1 MSLNDSLRAFK
12 SERADAVSRNI
23 QSSRPAASTPTPR
36 TSTPKPS
43 DPLPKPSN
51 NVPVSGELMIYVLH
65 AVDRLRASHPKPQV
79 AADLLLNISLPLNLR
94 GPKAEASFKRA
105 LSGHHHAQII
115 NAKSSPNG
123 KESFKYRPLH
133 PVMNG
138 DELRDYLARLD
149 SASGVSV
156 KDLKDG
162 WPDCIPTIT
171 LLESRGE
178 ILVRRNLK
186 DGTPHRVYPD
196 NPAWHLTIPV
206 DAKNPGAA
214 HKLMEISPD
223 FLQVYSSIK
232 LPANGNDLIAELQG
246 AGLVPTSAVKEVKSA
261 GGKKKERKRVERRNA
276 KKTNTHM
283 AGVLK
288 DYSKVKAAKVAGT

>member
-12 SERADAVSRNI
+12 SERAETVSRNI
-23 QSSRPAASTPTPR
+23 HSSRPAASTPTPR
-36 TSTPKPS
+36 TSTPKP

-51 NVPVSGELMIYVLH
+51 HPPINGELMTYVLY
-65 AVDRLRASHPKPQV
+65 AVDRLRTSYPKPQPST
-79 AADLLLNISLPLNLR
+79 DLLLNISLPLNLR
-94 GPKAEASFKRA
+94 GPVAEARFKRA

-115 NAKSSPNG
+115 AAKSSPNG

-196 NPAWHLTIPV
+196 NPAWHLTTPV
-206 DAKNPGAA
+206 DSKNPAE
-214 HKLMEISPD
+214 HKIMEISPD
-223 FLQVYSSIK
+223 FLS
-232 LPANGNDLIAELQG
+232 G
-246 AGLVPTSAVKEVKSA
+246 AGLVPTSAVKEIKGV

-288 DYSKVKAAKVAGT
+288 DYSKVKAAKNAAGT

>member
-12 SERADAVSRNI
+12 SERAETVSRNI

-36 TSTPKPS
+36 TSTPKP

-51 NVPVSGELMIYVLH
+51 NIPVSGEVMTYVLY
-65 AVDRLRASHPKPQV
+65 AVERLRASYPKPQPS
-79 AADLLLNISLPLNLR
+79 ADLLLNISLPLNLR
-94 GPKAEASFKRA
+94 GPVAEAKFKRA
-105 LSGHHHAQII
+105 LSGHFHAQFI

-162 WPDCIPTIT
+162 WPDCIPTLT

-196 NPAWHLTIPV
+196 NPAWHLTTPV
-206 DAKNPGAA
+206 DAKNPGAE
-214 HKLMEISPD
+214 HKIMDISPD
-223 FLQVYSSIK
+223 F
-232 LPANGNDLIAELQG
+232 LQG
-246 AGLVPTSAVKEVKSA
+246 AGLVPTSAVKEIKGV

-288 DYSKVKAAKVAGT
+288 DYSKVKAAKNAAGT

>member
-43 DPLPKPSN
+43 DTLPNPSN
-51 NVPVSGELMIYVLH
+51 NVPVSGEVMTYVLY

-94 GPKAEASFKRA
+94 GPVAEAKFKRA
-105 LSGHHHAQII
+105 LSGHFHAQII

-171 LLESRGE
+171 LLESR
-178 ILVRRNLK
+178 
-186 DGTPHRVYPD
+186 
-196 NPAWHLTIPV
+196 AWHLTTPV
-206 DAKNPGAA
+206 DPKNPGAA

-223 FLQVYSSIK
+223 FLKIYSSFK
-232 LPANGNDLIAELQG
+232 LPPNGNDLIAELQG

-288 DYSKVKAAKVAGT
+288 DYSKVKAAKAAGT